1 MFSALH
7 WDYLHRAGLVSPY
20 PAALGVVTGAGS
32 VDDQLRCELLD
43 AGVIVESPGGGIAL
57 ESSRRPVLEA
67 FSAPSVRLF
76 GTTLFYRDALR
87 GSRGAEEVPGALRE
101 LAEVTS
107 MVVPQS
113 KFLVTVTDEV
123 VACAVQFRGSVSL
136 TGVDCRHA
144 DSVIQ
149 AARVL
154 WEALAP
160 GEPHK
165 SLQDMTLP
173 MPALAAVAKVRLDS
187 GDDEQ
192 LSKGLASAAMVL
204 AEAGVGADRAKEL
217 SELLSQ
223 PPLAAAQVC
232 VSVWDDHRTASS
244 KDAAIGLMQFEQGAV
259 LSVPSWRLDGSCHV
273 AYMQATAGRWET
285 EIAEFVTH
293 YRHRTK
299 IA

>member
-7 WDYLHRAGLVSPY
+7 WDYLHRVGLVSPY
-20 PAALGVVTGAGS
+20 PAVLGVAAGAGS
-32 VDDQLRCELLD
+32 VDEQLRCELLD
-43 AGVIVESPGGGIAL
+43 AGVVIESPDGIVL
-57 ESSRRPVLEA
+57 EPSRRAVLEA
-67 FSAPSVRLF
+67 FAAPSVRLF
-76 GTTLFYRDALR
+76 GTTLFYRDAVR
-87 GSRGAEEVPGALRE
+87 QSRDAEEVPAALRE

-113 KFLVTVTDEV
+113 KFLVAVTDEV
-123 VACAVQFRGSVSL
+123 VASAVQFRGSVSL

-144 DSVIQ
+144 DSVTQ

-160 GEPHK
+160 GEPHT

-173 MPALAAVAKVRLDS
+173 MPALAAVGKVRLDC

-192 LSKGLASAAMVL
+192 LRKGLASAAAIL

-217 SELLSQ
+217 AELLSQ
-223 PPLAAAQVC
+223 PPLAVAQVC
-232 VSVWDDHRTASS
+232 VSVWDDHRTVSS
-244 KDAAIGLMQFEQGAV
+244 TDAAIGLMQFEQGAV

-273 AYMQATAGRWET
+273 TYMQATAGRWEK
-285 EIAEFVTH
+285 EIAEFVAH
-293 YRHRTK
+293 YRYCAK